1 MSATLLY
8 CAAALVVV
16 TALVHS
22 VVGEQRI
29 LGPILNGAEPAPRI
43 LKSRL
48 ARAIVRFAW
57 HFTSI
62 SWLAVAAV
70 FAIVAGLPA
79 PVQTRAIVI
88 VLGGS
93 FLLMAVISVA
103 ISRGRHIGWPL
114 LAAIGLTALAALVVG
129 F

>member
-8 CAAALVVV
+8 CAAALAVV
-16 TALVHS
+16 TAIVHS
-22 VVGEQRI
+22 VLGERLI
-29 LGPILNGAEPAPRI
+29 LGPILGAAEPGPWI
-43 LKSRL
+43 LRSRL

-62 SWLAVAAV
+62 SWVAVAAV
-70 FAIVAGLPA
+70 FAILAGLPA
-79 PVQTRAIVI
+79 PAQNRAIVI
-88 VLGGS
+88 VLGGT
-93 FLLMAVISVA
+93 FLLMAVISVT

-114 LAAIGLTALAALVVG
+114 LAAIGLTALAALIVR

>member
-1 MSATLLY
+1 
-8 CAAALVVV
+8 VW
-16 TALVHS
+16 TAGLIEHIS
-22 VVGEQRI
+22 
-29 LGPILNGAEPAPRI
+29 
-43 LKSRL
+43 
-48 ARAIVRFAW
+48 
-57 HFTSI
+57 SI

-70 FAIVAGLPA
+70 FAILVGLPA
-79 PVQTRAIVI
+79 PPQNQAIVI

-114 LAAIGLTALAALVVG
+114 LAALGLTALVALVVR

>member
-1 MSATLLY
+1 MTLPHSSGQASARRTPFL
-8 CAAALVVV
+8 
-16 TALVHS
+16 TPRNR
-22 VVGEQRI
+22 G
-29 LGPILNGAEPAPRI
+29 PRI

-70 FAIVAGLPA
+70 FAIVAGLAA
-79 PVQTRAIVI
+79 PVQNQAIVI
-88 VLGGS
+88 VFGGT
-93 FLLMAVISVA
+93 FLLMAVISVT
-103 ISRGRHIGWPL
+103 ISRGRHIGWPM
-114 LAAIGLTALAALVVG
+114 LAAIGLTALVALIVR

>member
-8 CAAALVVV
+8 CAAALLVV
-16 TALVHS
+16 TAVVHS
-22 VVGEQRI
+22 VVGERRI
-29 LGPILNGAEPAPRI
+29 LSPMLGPAEGGPRI

-70 FAIVAGLPA
+70 FAILAGLPA
-79 PVQTRAIVI
+79 PVQTHAIVV

-93 FLLMAVISVA
+93 FLVMAVISLA

-114 LAAIGLTALAALVVG
+114 
-129 F
+129 

>member
-1 MSATLLY
+1 MSAMLLY
-8 CAAALVVV
+8 CAAALAAL
-16 TALVHS
+16 TAVVHS
-22 VVGEQRI
+22 AVGERRI
-29 LGPILNGAEPAPRI
+29 LGPVLDAGEPGPRI
-43 LKSRL
+43 LKSPL
-48 ARAIVRFAW
+48 ARSILRFAW

-70 FAIVAGLPA
+70 FVILAGLPA

-93 FLLMAVISVA
+93 FVLMAVISVA

>member
-1 MSATLLY
+1 MNATLLY
-8 CAAALVVV
+8 GAAALVVL

-22 VVGEQRI
+22 VLGERRI
-29 LGPILNGAEPAPRI
+29 LGPLLDTTEPGPRI
-43 LKSRL
+43 LRSRL

-62 SWLAVAAV
+62 SWLAMAAV
-70 FAIVAGLPA
+70 FAILAWLPPPA
-79 PVQTRAIVI
+79 QRSAIVI

-93 FLLMAVISVA
+93 FLVMAAISVA

>member
-1 MSATLLY
+1 MNATLLY
-8 CAAALVVV
+8 CAATLLVL
-16 TALVHS
+16 TALIHS
-22 VVGEQRI
+22 VVGERRI
-29 LGPILNGAEPAPRI
+29 LRPVLDAAEPGPRI
-43 LKSRL
+43 LKSPL
-48 ARAIVRFAW
+48 AQAIIRFAW

-70 FAIVAGLPA
+70 FAILAGLPA
-79 PVQTRAIVI
+79 AAQSRAIVI
-88 VLGGS
+88 VLGAS
-93 FLLMAVISVA
+93 FLLMAGISIA

>member
-1 MSATLLY
+1 MNATLLY
-8 CAAALVVV
+8 CAAALVVL

-22 VVGEQRI
+22 VVGERRI
-29 LGPILNGAEPAPRI
+29 LSPILDTTEPGPRI
-43 LKSRL
+43 LKSWL

-70 FAIVAGLPA
+70 FAILAWLPPPA
-79 PVQTRAIVI
+79 QTRAVVI

-103 ISRGRHIGWPL
+103 ISRGRHIGWPF